1 MNGSLDMIIT
11 GTISTEPQL
20 RQVGENTVCNFNL
33 VVNQGKGDKRKALFL
48 RCAAWNGVGDVVA
61 SYAHKGDVIK
71 INTEWLDLSVYN
83 NSPQADITVT
93 RVNLIPTGRRDG
105 VTANGNAP
113 SVDDI
118 PF

>member
-1 MNGSLDMIIT
+1 MQVI

-48 RCAAWNGVGDVVA
+48 RCAAWNGLGDVVA
-61 SYAHKGDVIK
+61 NYAHKGDVIK
-71 INTEWLDLSVYN
+71 VNTEWLDLSVYN
-83 NSPQADITVT
+83 NNTQADITIT
-93 RVNLIPTGRRDG
+93 RVNLIPTGRRDA
-105 VTANGNAP
+105 ANGNDSAQP
-113 SVDDI
+113 VEDI